1 MGRLSQVRPRLL
13 IRLFRSMVEDG
24 DTAPMIIVGVR
35 VDPGAEVVEGRVGLV
50 VEVVGEPGAD
60 AARAFDEVGECPVP
74 VVGAIDSDR
83 RVTP

>member
-1 MGRLSQVRPRLL
+1 
-13 IRLFRSMVEDG
+13 MVEDG